1 MEQSIMKKFDPQLR
15 IQEVDKFL
23 SLSPSESIYSMEEDQ
38 ISHEK
43 KKIRNLQTTK
53 GQRTALSAER

>member
-1 MEQSIMKKFDPQLR
+1 MEQSIVKRFDPQLR

-23 SLSPSESIYSMEEDQ
+23 SLSPSKSIYSMEGYQ
-38 ISHEK
+38 ISRE